1 MSIRSIVGIA
11 YFIIHL
17 LGSLMVIWL
26 ILSWNV
32 WKARG
37 AFERQLVLQGMR
49 KEDARRMGAKYSK
62 LKGDIL
68 GSIRTGM
75 RASS

>member
-1 MSIRSIVGIA
+1 
-11 YFIIHL
+11 
-17 LGSLMVIWL
+17 MVIWL

-49 KEDARRMGAKYSK
+49 KDDARRMGAKYSK